1 MITMFIYSHI
11 KKELRLFKETGFEI
25 VCRLSEED
33 WDFRLYHDMD
43 SVCELLERCPL
54 IDIAMVDVTQ
64 DGAVVCA
71 ERLRCEN
78 ADLYMIVLTDAVV
91 SPVTYI
97 KPTIR
102 AASLIMRPVNVTQ
115 VKTVFTDAVRELVR
129 QHSDGENNPK
139 TLVIDSKEGKRFIP
153 YEHILFFES
162 REKKIFVNTA
172 TEEYAMYDTLEE
184 IEKKVSDSFVRCHRS
199 YIVAKQRI
207 KQVMLSQGV
216 VILDGDFQI
225 PLSRSYKKVFKE
237 LSR

>member
-33 WDFRLYHDMD
+33 WDFQLYHDMD

-54 IDIAMVDVTQ
+54 IDIALVDVTQ
-64 DGAVVCA
+64 DGAIVCA
-71 ERLRCEN
+71 ERLRHDN
-78 ADLYMIVLTDAVV
+78 ANLYMIVLTDAFV

-97 KPTIR
+97 KPTVR
-102 AASLIMRPVNVTQ
+102 AASLIMRPVDVAQ

-129 QHSDGENNPK
+129 KHSDGENNEK
-139 TLVIDSKEGKRFIP
+139 VLVIENREGKCFIP
-153 YEHILFFES
+153 YEQILFFES

-172 TEEYAMYDTLEE
+172 TKEYAMYDTLDE
-184 IEKKVSDSFVRCHRS
+184 IEKKISDSFLRCHRS

-207 KQVMLSQGV
+207 KQVMLSQSL

-237 LSR
+237 LRL